1 MKDLLLGSNN
11 VSNDFSKPVTA
22 QILPQNVKLILRNI
36 NVIALGMYEVHT
48 KPNQTRTPQFP
59 QYIRKTNKHVS
70 FSTSIISTTRVSK
83 PQIKSNRLEDRV
95 LHNNSE
101 GKKQQVENHHRNFK
115 FSTNKTHVT
124 TCNDNLNAKTSNAN
138 FVCVTCG
145 KCVLND
151 NHDMCSK
158 HMTRNLKLLSNFME
172 KFPGTVKFRNDHIL
186 SILGYGD
193 MVQGNITI
201 KRVYYV
207 KGLNHNLFSIGQF
220 CDADLEV
227 AFWKSTC
234 YIRDLKG
241 NDLLTGT
248 EFLNKTLHAYF
259 PQEGI
264 KHRTSTARTPEQNG
278 IVKRQNRT
286 LVKAARTMLNAAK
299 VPLFFWDEAIATT
312 CFTQNPETVTMS
324 NELDLLFRLMF
335 DELLNGTNLVVSKSS
350 TVTATD
356 APNQHQQQYTTS
368 SISTTVATDT
378 PPLHIQT
385 TPKTT
390 CQAPTQAPT
399 VTANEN
405 IIQAKT
411 NKEYAQVDKDEFI
424 KIFSTQGYAQ
434 KEGIDFEGSF
444 APVARLEAVWLF
456 VAYSVH
462 KLFPV
467 YQMDIKIT
475 FLYEPLKEEMYV
487 NQPDGFVDPYHPNQV
502 YNLKNALYGLKQVP
516 RACLAFS
523 YQAHRCQISLFKEHV
538 EKGIV
543 ELFFV
548 GTTYQLAD
556 LFTKAL
562 LEDRFK
568 YLVRRLGMRC
578 LTPEELEV
586 LANASA

>member
-1 MKDLLLGSNN
+1 SEFEMSSMGPLTFFLGLQVDQRPDGIFIHQEKYVADILKKFDLDNFKLASTPFEPQKIREKN
-11 VSNDFSKPVTA
+11 VPDEP
-22 QILPQNVKLILRNI
+22 I
-36 NVIALGMYEVHT
+36 NVHLYRSMIGCLMYLT
-48 KPNQTRTPQFP
+48 ATRPDIMFVVCLWYP
-59 QYIRKTNKHVS
+59 RDSPFDLEAFSDSDYAGANGDRK
-70 FSTSIISTTRVSK
+70 STTGGCQFLGR
-83 PQIKSNRLEDRV
+83 R
-95 LHNNSE
+95 
-101 GKKQQVENHHRNFK
+101 
-115 FSTNKTHVT
+115 
-124 TCNDNLNAKTSNAN
+124 
-138 FVCVTCG
+138 
-145 KCVLND
+145 
-151 NHDMCSK
+151 CSK